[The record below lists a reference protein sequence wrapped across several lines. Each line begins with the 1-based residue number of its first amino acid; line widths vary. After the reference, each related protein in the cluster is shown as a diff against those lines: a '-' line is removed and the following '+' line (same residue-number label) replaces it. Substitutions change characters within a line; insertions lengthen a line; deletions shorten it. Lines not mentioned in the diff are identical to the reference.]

1 MDLDTTI
8 VAVSSPVG
16 RSTKSLVRASG
27 SNAVTGAKKLGLSL
41 VPQQMCTG
49 RLMVRDSALPVMVCM
64 FPAGSSYTGQDTI
77 EIQLPN
83 NQQLLDDVIQQLIK
97 KTNGR
102 HAEAGEFTARAF
114 FNGRISLTAAEGV
127 CATISANN
135 DAELRGASLLRNG
148 ALAKVVETVAT
159 DIATTLAKVE
169 AGIDFVDE
177 EDVVTID
184 PQVLQRRVES
194 CIKTMRAT
202 LDGRIPMETLRHLPQ
217 VVLAGAPNAGKST
230 VFNALLGQRRVVV
243 STAAGT
249 TRDAISEPVLFDDK
263 EAMLID
269 VAGIEDATDTL
280 SDSAQGTALNKIESC
295 DVVLWCIEPGGAP
308 PPMSDA
314 IVVHTKADLPHASSD
329 AICATTGQ
337 GITTLRT
344 RVSTQ
349 LRSMP
354 APREGALA
362 LLPRHE
368 QYLRDAISC
377 LEESLENLHTPEL
390 VATSLRLALDA
401 TGAISGAIT
410 PDEVLGQVFASFCI
424 GK

>member
-27 SNAVTGAKKLGLSL
+27 SSAVTGAEKLGISL
-41 VPQQMCTG
+41 VPQQMCAG
-49 RLMVRDSALPVMVCM
+49 RLMMRDSALPIMVCL

-83 NQQLLDDVIQQLIK
+83 NQQLVNDVIQQLIK
-97 KTNGR
+97 STNGR

-148 ALAKVVETVAT
+148 ALAKVVDTVAT
-159 DIATTLAKVE
+159 DIATMLAKVE

-184 PQVLQRRVES
+184 PQVLQKRVES

-202 LDGRIPMETLRHLPQ
+202 LDGRIPMEALRHLPL

-243 STAAGT
+243 SSAAGT

-269 VAGIEDATDTL
+269 VAGIEDTTDTL
-280 SDSAQGTALNKIESC
+280 SVSAQGTALNMIESC
-295 DVVLWCIEPGGAP
+295 DVVLWCVEPGGAP

-329 AICATTGQ
+329 AVCATTGL
-337 GITTLRT
+337 GITALRT

-354 APREGALA
+354 SPREGALA

-377 LEESLENLHTPEL
+377 LEESLANLGTPEL
-390 VATSLRLALDA
+390 AATSLRLALDA

>member
-16 RSTKSLVRASG
+16 RSIKSLVRASG
-27 SNAVTGAKKLGLSL
+27 PNAVLGAEKLGLSL

-49 RLMVRDSALPVMVCM
+49 RFMIADSALPVMVCV
-64 FPAGSSYTGQDTI
+64 FPAGSSYTGQDTV

-83 NQQLLDDVIQQLIK
+83 NRHLVDAVIRELIEA
-97 KTNGR
+97 TNGR

-148 ALAKVVETVAT
+148 ALARVVDAVTT
-159 DIATTLAKVE
+159 DISTTLAKVE
-169 AGIDFVDE
+169 TGIDFVDE

-184 PQVLQRRVES
+184 PQVLQNRIEA
-194 CIKTMRAT
+194 CIKTMQAT

-230 VFNALLGQRRVVV
+230 IFNALLGQRRVVV
-243 STAAGT
+243 SSVAGT
-249 TRDAISEPVLFDDK
+249 TRDAIAEPVLFDDK

-269 VAGIEDATDTL
+269 IAGIENATNTL
-280 SDSAQGTALNKIESC
+280 SESAQEAAFNTIESC
-295 DVVLWCIEPGGAP
+295 DVILWCIEPGGTP
-308 PPMSDA
+308 PPMSNA
-314 IVVHTKADLPHASSD
+314 IAVHTKSDLPHANID
-329 AICATTGQ
+329 AICAVTGA
-337 GITTLRT
+337 GIAALRT
-344 RVSTQ
+344 RISTQ

-368 QYLRDAISC
+368 QYLRDSISC
-377 LEESLENLHTPEL
+377 LEESLENLDTPEL
-390 VATSLRLALDA
+390 LATSLRLALDA
-401 TGAISGAIT
+401 SGAISGTVT

>member
-27 SNAVTGAKKLGLSL
+27 SNAVAGAEKLGLSL
-41 VPQQMCTG
+41 VPQQMCAG
-49 RLMVRDSALPVMVCM
+49 RLMIGDNELPVMVCM
-64 FPAGSSYTGQDTI
+64 FAAGSSYTGQDTV

-83 NQQLLDDVIQQLIK
+83 NQQLVDCVIQQLIEA
-97 KTNGR
+97 TNGR

-148 ALAKVVETVAT
+148 ALAKIVETVAT

-177 EDVVTID
+177 DDVVTID
-184 PQVLQRRVES
+184 PEVLQKRIQE

-202 LDGRIPMETLRHLPQ
+202 LDGRISMETLRHLPQ

-230 VFNALLGQRRVVV
+230 IFNALLGHRRVVV
-243 STAAGT
+243 SSAAGT

-269 VAGIEDATDTL
+269 VAGIEDSTDSL
-280 SDSAQGTALNKIESC
+280 SASAQGSALNMIESC
-295 DVVLWCIEPGGAP
+295 DVVLWCVEPGGTP

-314 IVVHTKADLPHASSD
+314 IVIHTKADLPRANND
-329 AICATTGQ
+329 AICATTGL
-337 GITTLRT
+337 GIAALRT
-344 RVSTQ
+344 RVSTH

-368 QYLRDAISC
+368 QYLYDCISC
-377 LEESLENLHTPEL
+377 LEESLANLRTPEL

-401 TGAISGAIT
+401 TGAISGSIT

>member
-27 SNAVTGAKKLGLSL
+27 SNAVSGAEKLGLSP
-41 VPQQMCTG
+41 VPQQMCAS
-49 RLMVRDSALPVMVCM
+49 RLLMGDTTLPVLVCM
-64 FPAGSSYTGQDTI
+64 FSAGSSYTGQDTI

-83 NQQLLDDVIQQLIK
+83 NQQLVDGVIQHLIEA
-97 KTNGR
+97 TNGR
-102 HAEAGEFTARAF
+102 HADAGEFTARAF

-135 DAELRGASLLRNG
+135 DAELRAASLLRKG
-148 ALAKVVETVAT
+148 ALAKIVETVAS

-184 PQVLQRRVES
+184 SLELQKRIED
-194 CIKTMRAT
+194 CMKTMRAT

-243 STAAGT
+243 SSAAGT

-280 SDSAQGTALNKIESC
+280 SASAQGTALHIIESC
-295 DVVLWCIEPGGAP
+295 DVVLWCVEPGGTP

-314 IVVHTKADLPHASSD
+314 IVVHTKADVPHANND
-329 AICATTGQ
+329 AICATTGL
-337 GITTLRT
+337 GIAALRT
-344 RVSTQ
+344 KVSTH

-354 APREGALA
+354 LPREGALA

-377 LEESLENLHTPEL
+377 LEDSLAHVSTPEL

-410 PDEVLGQVFASFCI
+410 PDEVLGQVFASFCV